1 MRAIVAGLV
10 TVCLA
15 LLGYIGA
22 VKVAPSIL
30 TGLAERADHA
40 LEGRFVGVQPVEV
53 DDARRAIL
61 TGRVQ
66 SLGERD
72 EAARAVS
79 EVTGI
84 AGVDNQLVVGVG
96 GVIPDPRGPPINPVS
111 DPRLKAV
118 TFFLTWDGGHVA
130 ASGKLPSDVATTIPR
145 ALATQFPS
153 AVLTTD
159 ILPLP
164 GVAPPELGPVL
175 DSAVRALSVARRGKV
190 ELRDGT
196 FTLDAVYGSPETES
210 SARALVTERVGVVL
224 RTTLVTRV
232 EAGPLAAA
240 DAAAEPDVAAESADA
255 TGDAEVA
262 EAQPAE
268 DADAIAGEVLA
279 AADAAVP
286 ATVADAGTDVEAG
299 PTGDGG
305 PIAPADAGMTDPG
318 GTLTPAQCKG
328 LIDQMIAG
336 EKRIAFKG
344 AKELTPD
351 ADAKVQQIAALL
363 ARCPDAK
370 TTVSGYHDDYGEPDH
385 INAITGMRANAVFKR
400 LIELG
405 IDKARLKWRGRG
417 YANMR
422 YSTRTQGSRVLNQ
435 RIEFDIV
442 LGAP

>member
-40 LEGRFVGVQPVEV
+40 LEGRFAGVQPVEV

-61 TGRVQ
+61 TGHVE
-66 SLGERD
+66 SAGDKD
-72 EAARAVS
+72 EAARVVAELS
-79 EVTGI
+79 GI
-84 AGVDNQLVVGVG
+84 AGVDNQIIVGAG
-96 GVIPDPRGPPINPVS
+96 GAVPDPHGIPTNPVS

-118 TFFLTWDGGHVA
+118 TFLLTWDGGHVS
-130 ASGKLPSDVATTIPR
+130 ASGKLPSDVATAIPR

-159 ILPLP
+159 ILPLA
-164 GVAPPELGPVL
+164 GAAPPELGPVL
-175 DSAVRALSVARRGKV
+175 DSAARALSVARRGKV
-190 ELRDGT
+190 ELRDGK
-196 FTLDAVYGSPETES
+196 FTLDAVYGRPETES

-232 EAGPLAAA
+232 EADTGPVGA
-240 DAAAEPDVAAESADA
+240 PDVAAGADVSV
-255 TGDAEVA
+255 EVA
-262 EAQPAE
+262 EAPGIADAADATPTEASDAQPAE
-268 DADAIAGEVLA
+268 VTDVEVLA
-279 AADAAVP
+279 DAAP
-286 ATVADAGTDVEAG
+286 EVEAG
-299 PTGDGG
+299 AMNDGG
-305 PIAPADAGMTDPG
+305 PVAPVDAGVTDPG

-328 LIDQMIAG
+328 LIAQLIEGD
-336 EKRIAFKG
+336 KRITFKG